1 MEPNFKKIIKPN
13 IQTQPIQVQPTKV
26 VNLPTYDELSQSA
39 LTKNRYLSEFK
50 TPEEK
55 QRARENLGIGNNFK
69 VIGSFETVEA
79 LKTNVPIGDEN
90 EAYLVGDDIY
100 TWSNSLKD
108 WFKYGAAGSSAYDI
122 AVANGFIGTEDEW
135 LASLGQSATYIIENI
150 DEIDNGVLFNILQ
163 SKYPYYQFYAT
174 EQGNLYQLD
183 VSKINQG
190 FIIQFAGDSAV
201 NTIKVQKIR
210 DQYISSWNY
219 ILLYAED

>member
-39 LTKNRYLSEFK
+39 LTKNKYLSEFK

-90 EAYLVGDDIY
+90 EAYLIGDDIY

-122 AVANGFIGTEDEW
+122 AVAHGFDGTESEW
-135 LASLGQSATYIIENI
+135 LMSLGGTKYVIRDI
-150 DEIDNGVLFNILQ
+150 DDLSDRQLYDSLKVLNGKYKLFGSIAGNEYELNVSEI
-163 SKYPYYQFYAT
+163 A
-174 EQGNLYQLD
+174 E
-183 VSKINQG
+183 G
-190 FIIQFAGDSAV
+190 FIITFTTREGLNTMTLTKYGDSYT
-201 NTIKVQKIR
+201 NNWSII
-210 DQYISSWNY
+210 
-219 ILLYAED
+219 ILHE